1 MQRAP
6 GFSAFSIDSLMAPTP
21 GPRLMPGAAASFMY
35 GGYVLFPGVGGVPFP
50 AHTVSAGLPIDGS
63 SLPLGLPRPGSP
75 SVGVS
80 ATGSKASS
88 SASTASSA
96 TENSDSMLSAFQ
108 SRVQHQSAGLL
119 GTPLGF
125 SAVSATATGLRGSL
139 KPVPGPHPA
148 SSKPIPPARPGSS
161 SPPGT
166 PASSLSGSAYPLGLH
181 PASLTP
187 GGGGGGPGQYPTAS
201 SSPADLTTNSSLY
214 KTSHKGKLFYFYWN
228 SKYFS

>member
-21 GPRLMPGAAASFMY
+21 GPRLMPGAAASYMY

-88 SASTASSA
+88 SAGTSSSA

-125 SAVSATATGLRGSL
+125 SAVSATATSHRGSL

-166 PASSLSGSAYPLGLH
+166 PASSLPGSAYPLGLH

-187 GGGGGGPGQYPTAS
+187 GGAGGGPGQYPTAS
-201 SSPADLTTNSSLY
+201 SSPADLTTSPSLY
-214 KTSHKGKLFYFYWN
+214 KTCHKGKLFYLY
-228 SKYFS
+228 

>member
-1 MQRAP
+1 MC
-6 GFSAFSIDSLMAPTP
+6 
-21 GPRLMPGAAASFMY
+21 
-35 GGYVLFPGVGGVPFP
+35 LFPGVGGVPFP

-75 SVGVS
+75 TVCVS

-88 SASTASSA
+88 SASTSSSA

-108 SRVQHQSAGLL
+108 SRVQQSAGLL

-125 SAVSATATGLRGSL
+125 SAVSTTATSHRGL

-148 SSKPIPPARPGSS
+148 SSKPIPPSRPESS
-161 SPPGT
+161 SPTGT
-166 PASSLSGSAYPLGLH
+166 PASSLPGSAYPLGLH
-181 PASLTP
+181 PASLPP
-187 GGGGGGPGQYPTAS
+187 GGGPEQYPAAS

-214 KTSHKGKLFYFYWN
+214 KASHKGKLHFY
-228 SKYFS
+228 

>member
-21 GPRLMPGAAASFMY
+21 GPRLMPGAAASYMY

-63 SLPLGLPRPGSP
+63 SLPLGLPRSGSP

-125 SAVSATATGLRGSL
+125 SAVSTTATGHRGNL

-148 SSKPIPPARPGSS
+148 SSKPIPPTRPGSS
-161 SPPGT
+161 SPPV
-166 PASSLSGSAYPLGLH
+166 SSLPGSAYPLGLH
-181 PASLTP
+181 QASLTP
-187 GGGGGGPGQYPTAS
+187 GGVEGGPGQYPTAP

-214 KTSHKGKLFYFYWN
+214 KTCHKGKLFYLY
-228 SKYFS
+228 

>member
-21 GPRLMPGAAASFMY
+21 GPRLMPGAAASFLY

-63 SLPLGLPRPGSP
+63 SLPLGLPRSGSP

-88 SASTASSA
+88 SASISSST

-125 SAVSATATGLRGSL
+125 SAVAATATGHRGSL

-161 SPPGT
+161 SPP
-166 PASSLSGSAYPLGLH
+166 ASSLPGSAYPLGLH
-181 PASLTP
+181 QASFTP
-187 GGGGGGPGQYPTAS
+187 GGVGGGPGQYPTAS
-201 SSPADLTTNSSLY
+201 SSPTDLTTNSSLY
-214 KTSHKGKLFYFYWN
+214 KTSHKGKLFYFY
-228 SKYFS
+228 